1 MSVLQAELFPDRIS
15 LAVLD
20 CEPSVT
26 VVGAVTAFSERGL
39 TLTLTD
45 PEAIGDFPEGT
56 RVHAGYGD
64 PSGFC
69 EFDSEVV
76 AVSAGDGAGA
86 VGTVRLRAPAQ
97 IRTTQRRRTVRADVE
112 LTAPCALFDDAGPAF
127 RTAPSEVRSLSG
139 GGLMMIIAAH
149 PALRLGSSITVAL
162 PLPGRDPV
170 VAFGRVVDL
179 VSRGDS
185 TTTVRLA
192 FTALDAPSRDRVE
205 RFVFRRLGGPA
216 PAKLWATGKVTT
228 SGRQPDVSGGVKEP
242 A

>member
-1 MSVLQAELFPDRIS
+1 MSDLQAELFPKRVS
-15 LAVLD
+15 LTVLD

-26 VVGAVTAFSERGL
+26 VVGAVAAFSERGL

-45 PEAIGDFPEGT
+45 PQAIDAFFEGS

-76 AVSAGDGAGA
+76 EVSPGADAGAG
-86 VGTVRLRAPAQ
+86 GTIRLRAPTQ
-97 IRTTQRRRTVRADVE
+97 VRTTQRRRTVRADVE

-149 PALRLGSSITVAL
+149 PALRVGSSITVAL
-162 PLPGRDPV
+162 PLPGGEPV
-170 VAFGRVVDL
+170 VAFGRVVEL
-179 VSRGDS
+179 VNRSDS
-185 TTTVRLA
+185 TATVRLA
-192 FTALDAPSRDRVE
+192 FTALEGPSRERVE
-205 RFVFRRLGGPA
+205 RFVFRRLGGPT
-216 PAKLWATGKVTT
+216 PAKLWTTGKLTT
-228 SGRQPDVSGGVKEP
+228 GGRPQDVSDGVKEP